1 MKERIRFGIV
11 GSGALG
17 GYYGA
22 KLAHAGCDVHFL
34 MRSDLEAVRRDGLTI
49 RSKDGDFHLPYV
61 EAHGSPEEM
70 GPCDVVLIAL
80 KTTSNAAL
88 PGLIP
93 PLLYAETALVTL
105 QNGLGN
111 EELLA
116 AHFGARRVMGGLC
129 FVCLNRTA
137 PGVVEH
143 FGHGTLSI
151 GEFKGPPQDRTMR
164 MVTDFQRAGVDAKAV
179 QSLITERWRKLVWN
193 IPFNGL
199 GIAAAANVAQVLN
212 DEQLCAAAR
221 ALMAEVIGRGGQA
234 RLRDPAGFYRRADR
248 AELADGGVPVI
259 EPDRLRGRAGG
270 RGGSDLGRAAAPGA
284 RRGRGDAAAGVAA
297 RAAAAA
303 GGDGCHRAV
312 RDSRQEDGKNA
323 RNGNN
328 ARAMSLQARIAL
340 VLFVL

>member
-1 MKERIRFGIV
+1 MKEQLRYGIV

-22 KLAHAGCDVHFL
+22 KLARSGADVHFL
-34 MRSDLEAVRRDGLTI
+34 MRGDLDAVRRHGLTI
-49 RSKDGDFHLPYV
+49 RSKDGDFHLPQV
-61 EAHGSPEEM
+61 NACGSAEEM

-80 KTTSNAAL
+80 KTTSNAVL
-88 PGLIP
+88 PTLIP
-93 PLLYAETALVTL
+93 PLLAPDTALLTL

-116 AHFGARRVMGGLC
+116 RHFGARRVMGGLC

-143 FGHGTLSI
+143 YGHGTLSI

-164 MVTDFQRAGVDAKAV
+164 VVTDFQRAGIDAKAV

-212 DEQLCAAAR
+212 DPHLQAAAR
-221 ALMAEVIGRGGQA
+221 LLMAEVIESAAKLGYAIRPEFIDYQIERSWPMGEYRSSSQIDYEAGREVEVESIWGEPLRQA
-234 RLRDPAGFYRRADR
+234 RSAGAKTPRLEFLHALLSH
-248 AELADGGVPVI
+248 LAAI
-259 EPDRLRGRAGG
+259 RK
-270 RGGSDLGRAAAPGA
+270 AP
-284 RRGRGDAAAGVAA
+284 
-297 RAAAAA
+297 
-303 GGDGCHRAV
+303 
-312 RDSRQEDGKNA
+312 
-323 RNGNN
+323 
-328 ARAMSLQARIAL
+328 
-340 VLFVL
+340 

>member
-1 MKERIRFGIV
+1 MNEKLRYGIV

-22 KLAHAGCDVHFL
+22 KLARAGCDVHFL
-34 MRSDLEAVRRDGLTI
+34 MRSDLDPVRRNGLAI
-49 RSKDGDFHLPYV
+49 RSKDGDFHLPQV
-61 EAHGSPEEM
+61 NAHGSPEEL

-88 PGLIP
+88 PRLIP
-93 PLLYAETALVTL
+93 PLLGRDTALVTL

-151 GEFKGPPQDRTMR
+151 GEFKGPPRDRTMR
-164 MVTDFQRAGVDAKAV
+164 LVTDFQRAGVDAKAV

-199 GIAAAANVAQVLN
+199 GIAAAANVAQVLS
-212 DEQLCAAAR
+212 DAP
-221 ALMAEVIGRGGQA
+221 LMAEVIPAAGKLGYAIRPDFIDDQIERSGSMGEYRSSSQVDYEAGREVEVESIWGEPLRQA
-234 RLRDPAGFYRRADR
+234 RSAGAQTPRLELLYALLQRLAGLRA
-248 AELADGGVPVI
+248 L
-259 EPDRLRGRAGG
+259 
-270 RGGSDLGRAAAPGA
+270 PG
-284 RRGRGDAAAGVAA
+284 
-297 RAAAAA
+297 
-303 GGDGCHRAV
+303 
-312 RDSRQEDGKNA
+312 
-323 RNGNN
+323 
-328 ARAMSLQARIAL
+328 
-340 VLFVL
+340 

>member
-1 MKERIRFGIV
+1 MEPSKSPPMKDTLRYGIV

-22 KLAHAGCDVHFL
+22 KLAHSGCDVHFL
-34 MRSDLEAVRRDGLTI
+34 MRSDLAAVRRDGLTV
-49 RSKDGDFHLPYV
+49 RSKDGDFHIPRV
-61 EAHGSPEEM
+61 NAHGSPEEM
-70 GPCDVVLIAL
+70 GPCDMVLIAL

-88 PGLIP
+88 PSLIP
-93 PLLYAETALVTL
+93 PLLGPDTGVVTL

-116 AHFGARRVMGGLC
+116 SQFGARRVMGGLC

-143 FGHGTLSI
+143 FGHGMLSI

-164 MVTDFQRAGVDAKAV
+164 LVTDFQRAGVDAKAV

-212 DEQLCAAAR
+212 DVHLQGAAR
-221 ALMAEVIGRGGQA
+221 ALMAEVIEAASKQGYAIRPDFIDFQIQRSWSMGDYRSSSQVDYEAGREVEVESIWGEP
-234 RLRDPAGFYRRADR
+234 LRQ
-248 AELADGGVPVI
+248 
-259 EPDRLRGRAGG
+259 
-270 RGGSDLGRAAAPGA
+270 
-284 RRGRGDAAAGVAA
+284 A
-297 RAAAAA
+297 RAAGADTPRLEFLYALLRHLA
-303 GGDGCHRAV
+303 IGL
-312 RDSRQEDGKNA
+312 GKPEGSSSI
-323 RNGNN
+323 R
-328 ARAMSLQARIAL
+328 
-340 VLFVL
+340 

>member
-1 MKERIRFGIV
+1 MKEKLRYGIV

-34 MRSDLEAVRRDGLTI
+34 MRSDLDAVRRCGLAI
-49 RSKDGDFHLPYV
+49 RSKDGDFHLPHV
-61 EAHGSPEEM
+61 NAHGSPEEM

-88 PGLIP
+88 PALIP
-93 PLLYAETALVTL
+93 PLLGADTALVTL

-111 EELLA
+111 EEFLA
-116 AHFGARRVMGGLC
+116 GRFGARRVMGGLC

-151 GEFKGPPQDRTMR
+151 GEFKGPPQDRTIR
-164 MVTDFQRAGVDAKAV
+164 LVSDFQGAGVDAKAV

-199 GIAAAANVAQVLN
+199 GIAAGANVAQVLN
-212 DEQLCAAAR
+212 DEPLRAAAR
-221 ALMAEVIGRGGQA
+221 ALMAEVIQ
-234 RLRDPAGFYRRADR
+234 
-248 AELADGGVPVI
+248 
-259 EPDRLRGRAGG
+259 
-270 RGGSDLGRAAAPGA
+270 
-284 RRGRGDAAAGVAA
+284 AAAGLGYAIRPDFIEHQIERSWSMGAYRSSSQIDYEAGREVEVESIWGEPLRQA
-297 RAAAAA
+297 RAAGAETPRLELLYALLRHLA
-303 GGDGCHRAV
+303 G
-312 RDSRQEDGKNA
+312 SRRG
-323 RNGNN
+323 
-328 ARAMSLQARIAL
+328 
-340 VLFVL
+340 

>member
-1 MKERIRFGIV
+1 MKEKLRYAVV

-34 MRSDLEAVRRDGLTI
+34 LRSDLDAVRRNGLTI
-49 RSKDGDFHLPYV
+49 RSKDGDFHLPHV
-61 EAHGSPEEM
+61 NAHGSPEEI

-88 PGLIP
+88 PALIP
-93 PLLYAETALVTL
+93 PLLGPGTALVTL

-116 AHFGARRVMGGLC
+116 GQVGAARVMGGLC

-137 PGVVEH
+137 PGVIEH

-164 MVTDFQRAGVDAKAV
+164 LVTDFQHAGVEAKAV

-212 DEQLCAAAR
+212 DGHLQAAAR
-221 ALMAEVIGRGGQA
+221 ALMAEVIQAASTLGYAIRPDFIEYQIQRSWPMGEYRSSSQIDYEAGREVEVESIWGEP
-234 RLRDPAGFYRRADR
+234 LRQ
-248 AELADGGVPVI
+248 
-259 EPDRLRGRAGG
+259 
-270 RGGSDLGRAAAPGA
+270 
-284 RRGRGDAAAGVAA
+284 A
-297 RAAAAA
+297 RAAAAHTPRLEFLYALLRRLA
-303 GGDGCHRAV
+303 GRSGDRV
-312 RDSRQEDGKNA
+312 Q
-323 RNGNN
+323 
-328 ARAMSLQARIAL
+328 
-340 VLFVL
+340 

>member
-1 MKERIRFGIV
+1 MKEKFRYGIV

-22 KLAHAGCDVHFL
+22 KLTQAGGDVHFL

-49 RSKDGDFHLPYV
+49 RSKDGDIHLPHV
-61 EAHGSPEEM
+61 NAHGSPEEM
-70 GPCDVVLIAL
+70 GPCDVVLIGL

-88 PGLIP
+88 PALIP
-93 PLLYAETALVTL
+93 PLLGAETALVTL

-111 EELLA
+111 EEFLA
-116 AHFGARRVMGGLC
+116 SHFGARRVMGGLC

-137 PGVVEH
+137 PGVIEH

-164 MVTDFQRAGVDAKAV
+164 LVTDFQRAGVEAKAV

-212 DEQLCAAAR
+212 DEPLHAAAR
-221 ALMAEVIGRGGQA
+221 ALMAEVIDAAGSLGYAIRPDFIDFQIQRSWPMGEYRSSSQVDYEAGREVEVESIWGEP
-234 RLRDPAGFYRRADR
+234 LRQ
-248 AELADGGVPVI
+248 
-259 EPDRLRGRAGG
+259 
-270 RGGSDLGRAAAPGA
+270 GRAAGA
-284 RRGRGDAAAGVAA
+284 ATPRLELLYALLKRLAGRRGA
-297 RAAAAA
+297 
-303 GGDGCHRAV
+303 
-312 RDSRQEDGKNA
+312 
-323 RNGNN
+323 
-328 ARAMSLQARIAL
+328 
-340 VLFVL
+340 

>member
-1 MKERIRFGIV
+1 MNERIRFGIV

-22 KLAHAGCDVHFL
+22 KLARAGCDVHFL
-34 MRSDLEAVRRDGLTI
+34 MRSDLEAVRRDGLTV

-70 GPCDVVLIAL
+70 GRCDVVLIAL
-80 KTTSNAAL
+80 KTTSNAAMPL
-88 PGLIP
+88 LIP
-93 PLLYAETALVTL
+93 PLLHPETALVTL

-137 PGVVEH
+137 PGVIEH
-143 FGHGTLSI
+143 YGHGALSI

-164 MVTDFQRAGVDAKAV
+164 MVADFRRAGVDARAV

-212 DEQLCAAAR
+212 DEHLCAAAR
-221 ALMAEVIGRGGQA
+221 ALMAEVIGA
-234 RLRDPAGFYRRADR
+234 AGSLGYAIRPDFIDLQIERSRTMGEYRSSSQFDYEA
-248 AELADGGVPVI
+248 
-259 EPDRLRGRAGG
+259 GRAVEVESIWGEPL
-270 RGGSDLGRAAAPGA
+270 RQ
-284 RRGRGDAAAGVAA
+284 A
-297 RAAAAA
+297 RAAGAETPRLELLHALLKRLA
-303 GGDGCHRAV
+303 GTGVTGP
-312 RDSRQEDGKNA
+312 
-323 RNGNN
+323 
-328 ARAMSLQARIAL
+328 
-340 VLFVL
+340 